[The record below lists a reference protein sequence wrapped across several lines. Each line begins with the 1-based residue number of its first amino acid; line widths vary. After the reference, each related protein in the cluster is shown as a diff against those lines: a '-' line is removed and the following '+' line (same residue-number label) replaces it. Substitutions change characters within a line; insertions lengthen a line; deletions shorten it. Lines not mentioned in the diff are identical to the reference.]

1 MRLSPFVVIAA
12 LPLGAAHASSPCAQQ
27 WTFFGTITDAGVFDT
42 IPAGSTFLSASAGG
56 KATAGQVT
64 WNLGTIAPKAA
75 KQVTVALTRR
85 EKETKSFYIPILWDY
100 EREGGRSE
108 MSILLGLFGYT
119 RTAVA
124 ARYRVLWFITFSR
137 GDADRLVETT
147 GESDS

>member
-1 MRLSPFVVIAA
+1 MAHPQVVLDAIRDGEDE
-12 LPLGAAHASSPCAQQ
+12 LE
-27 WTFFGTITDAGVFDT
+27 ITYRR
-42 IPAGSTFLSASAGG
+42 PSTGES
-56 KATAGQVT
+56 
-64 WNLGTIAPKAA
+64 